1 MMDKN
6 GELWYG
12 RMKMKIPPS
21 MSEQEVFDTIM
32 VVVNRTAPK
41 YTFYGYETED
51 LKQEAFIICMDALD
65 RYQEGRPLEN
75 FLAVH
80 LSNRLKNF
88 VRDNHFTK
96 DEEQKAK
103 VVMPGQLTNEE
114 YLLDTHEEYVE
125 DLDCKQMSK
134 VLDIKL
140 PAEYRADYL
149 KIINDVYVPK
159 KRKEEVLFII
169 KTILEEQGHEKG

>member
-1 MMDKN
+1 MHTPNNMT
-6 GELWYG
+6 
-12 RMKMKIPPS
+12 R
-21 MSEQEVFDTIM
+21 EQVIDQIN
-32 VVVNRTAPK
+32 VVVNRIAPK
-41 YTFYGYETED
+41 YTFYGYEKDD
-51 LKQEAFIICMDALD
+51 LRQEAFIICMEALPRYDAT
-65 RYQEGRPLEN
+65 RPLEN
-75 FLAVH
+75 FLSVH

-114 YLLDTHEEYVE
+114 YLLDTHEEYIE
-125 DLDCKQMSK
+125 DLDCRQMSK

-169 KTILEEQGHEKG
+169 QYILEEQGYEEG